1 MEKKISIGF
10 TGDLSFSGYFSGCQN
25 DDSVLSGEIKEFLN
39 SNDYNVINFESP
51 VTPCRITKKKR
62 LAHRCGGD
70 ALDFVKRNIR
80 NPVLSFANNHM
91 MDFGYIGV
99 VDTID
104 ACKERNIPYVGIGL
118 NVEEACRSVIIG
130 NEIKVGVLAI
140 EYKKYLIAG
149 QRNGGPLHE
158 SKTDYI
164 KAEIKRLKRN
174 VDYTVVVYH
183 GGDEFLHAPMPYIRR
198 QLKQYTKW
206 GADVVVAHHPHV
218 VQGFEYFGKKPV
230 FYSLGNF
237 IFDTD
242 YQRVQKDTEN
252 GMLLRLVF
260 SDKCISFESLP
271 THIDRETHKV
281 SAGRDSRFFKEI
293 TKGYDKLWSREAAR
307 KKDTKERAAKL
318 KEEELAERT
327 ERTETE
333 RVRIEALQAAAEIKE
348 AMYDKSDSELTEE
361 GVEAAADTDIVEE
374 QEKKKTVHSM
384 AKAFYKRF
392 VVKRQDNA
400 RAIVIRYGRLK
411 AKTIY
416 R

>member
-10 TGDLSFSGYFSGCQN
+10 TGDLSFSGYFAGHEQ
-25 DDSVLSGEIKEFLN
+25 DDDILDGGILDFLN

-51 VTPCRITKKKR
+51 VTPCRITRKKR

-70 ALDFVKRNIR
+70 ALDFVQRNIK

-104 ACKERNIPYVGIGL
+104 ACKEKGLPYTGIGMSL
-118 NVEEACRSVIIG
+118 RDACRCIVLG
-130 NEIKVGVLAI
+130 DEVKVAILAI
-140 EYKKYLIAG
+140 EYKKYLVAS
-149 QRNGGPLHE
+149 QTNGGPLHE
-158 SKTDYI
+158 SAGEYI
-164 KAEIKRLKRN
+164 KAELKRMKKLA
-174 VDYTVVVYH
+174 DFAVVVYH

-198 QLKQYTKW
+198 QLKNYLNW
-206 GADVVVAHHPHV
+206 GADAVVAHHPHV
-218 VQGFEYFGKKPV
+218 VQGYEYFGRKPV

-242 YQRVQKDTEN
+242 YQRVQEDTEN

-260 SDKCISFESLP
+260 TDKCISFENLP
-271 THIDRETHKV
+271 THIDREAQCVK
-281 SAGRDSRFFKEI
+281 AGDDVRFFTEI
-293 TKGYDKLWSREAAR
+293 SGYNKLWSREAAR

-318 KEEELAERT
+318 KEEELMERSQRFES
-327 ERTETE
+327 ERAL
-333 RVRIEALQAAAEIKE
+333 VEALEAAAEIRE
-348 AMYDKSDSELTEE
+348 AMYDKSDKELADDGIEE
-361 GVEAAADTDIVEE
+361 ASDTDAVEKK
-374 QEKKKTVHSM
+374 EKKKSFHDF
-384 AKAFYKRF
+384 AKAAYKRL

-400 RAIVIRYGRLK
+400 RAVVIKCGQLA

>member
-10 TGDLSFSGYFSGCQN
+10 TGDLSFSGYFAGCQN
-25 DDSVLSGEIKEFLN
+25 DDSLLDDTVKAFLN

-70 ALDFVKRNIR
+70 ALDFVQRNIK

-104 ACKERNIPYVGIGL
+104 ACTERNMPYVGIGL
-118 NVEEACRSVIIG
+118 NIEDACRHVVLG
-130 NEIKVGVLAI
+130 DEIKVGVLAI
-140 EYKKYLIAG
+140 EYKKYLIAN
-149 QRNGGPLHE
+149 QSNGGPLHE
-158 SKTDYI
+158 SKSDYI
-164 KAEIKRLKRN
+164 KAEIKKMKKHT
-174 VDYTVVVYH
+174 DYVVVVYH

-198 QLKQYTKW
+198 LLKKYLSW

-218 VQGFEYFGKKPV
+218 VQGYEYFGKKPV

-237 IFDTD
+237 VFDTD

-260 SDKCISFESLP
+260 SDKCISFENLP
-271 THIDRETHKV
+271 THIDREAHKV
-281 SAGRDSRFFKEI
+281 SAGTDVRFFKEI
-293 TKGYDKLWSREAAR
+293 ERGYDKLWSREAAR

-318 KEEELAERT
+318 KEDELT
-327 ERTETE
+327 ERTQRIETE

-348 AMYDKSDSELTEE
+348 AMYDKSDSELAEE
-361 GVEAAADTDIVEE
+361 GVEAAADTDEVEVK
-374 QEKKKTVHSM
+374 EKKNNLHSV
-384 AKAFYKRF
+384 AKSIYMR
-392 VVKRQDNA
+392 VIVKRKDNA
-400 RAIVIRYGRLK
+400 RAVVIKYGQLK